1 MLPPAAL
8 AASSLAAG
16 PSVLQPRPSLLSA
29 EEETARRFDSSK
41 CRRMLERV
49 HASGWANVCGFS
61 RAGLNLGQHTFRA
74 QPQQGRDVYYVRNE
88 KVASTFLV
96 RELNA
101 LFNGTYIR
109 NTRHQKAQFG
119 AERKYWPYASEPAAE
134 FPTANQQHAESPAV
148 LFTVVR
154 DPLKTA
160 FDAYLEIS
168 KKKWYGEPLP
178 SPSSAP
184 SP

>member
-16 PSVLQPRPSLLSA
+16 PSVLQPRPGLLSA

-61 RAGLNLGQHTFRA
+61 RAGLDLGQHTFRA

-88 KVASTFLV
+88 KVASTFLTQLDRLEGEERASVISQMVKIRPDLLDRYTSIPLTMADIVEV
-96 RELNA
+96 RIIDR
-101 LFNGTYIR
+101 F
-109 NTRHQKAQFG
+109 
-119 AERKYWPYASEPAAE
+119 
-134 FPTANQQHAESPAV
+134 
-148 LFTVVR
+148 
-154 DPLKTA
+154 
-160 FDAYLEIS
+160 
-168 KKKWYGEPLP
+168 
-178 SPSSAP
+178 
-184 SP
+184 

>member
-8 AASSLAAG
+8 AACSLAAG
-16 PSVLQPRPSLLSA
+16 PSVLQPHPSPLGA
-29 EEETARRFDSSK
+29 EEETARWFDSGK

-49 HASGWANVCGFS
+49 HASGWSNVCGFS

-74 QPQQGRDVYYVRNE
+74 QPQQGRDIYYVRNE

-119 AERKYWPYASEPAAE
+119 AQCFKPRLQCPLPLGLKPLDDQLRPALLGIVFHVSDHFNGITISGLAGH
-134 FPTANQQHAESPAV
+134 TAN
-148 LFTVVR
+148 TR
-154 DPLKTA
+154 
-160 FDAYLEIS
+160 
-168 KKKWYGEPLP
+168 
-178 SPSSAP
+178 
-184 SP
+184 